1 MSYSK
6 ISFKTV
12 IRIMNWWPPYFGAG
26 VRVKLLDENSLKIKV
41 SMPLRKLNSNYVGV
55 HFGGSLYSMCDPF
68 YMFML
73 IQQLRDDH
81 IVWDKAAFID
91 FIRPGKGTVRAHF
104 KLDLKEVEDIK
115 KQALENFSVQPK
127 FECEITDEKGDVVAR
142 LEKHLYVRRKD
153 AKKRFSKS

>member
-1 MSYSK
+1 MWQK
-6 ISFKTV
+6 VPVNIVLKLMRF
-12 IRIMNWWPPYFGAG
+12 WPPYLGAG
-26 VRVKLLDENSLKIKV
+26 VVVEKCNKDLTEIIVRMKQT
-41 SMPLRKLNSNYVGV
+41 PLNTNYVGV